1 MQKPAPGRQRPAEP
15 PSPEVPPASDWRETV
30 ESIAM
35 AVILALLFRGFVAEA
50 FVIPTG
56 SMAPTLMGRHKDVV
70 CPQCQLRY
78 QVSASIEENEGRP
91 TGRFVSSVTCPICR
105 YTHALAPAER
115 PNEGSFSGDRILV
128 SKFAYDLAPPQRWDV
143 IVFKYPGNAVQNYIK
158 RLVGLPGE
166 KVWIV
171 GGNIY
176 TAPAE
181 APDEALRIARKPP
194 HKLQALLQLVDDTD
208 HIPPQLVALGWPSR
222 WQAWPPAHAPAWKV
236 EEGGR
241 RLVSPSGAAED
252 AWIRY
257 RHLVPRYEDWEQ
269 IAQTGKLPD
278 GVTQR
283 PGELISDFYAY
294 NAWGHVDF
302 AEMVPA
308 LRSLVPSNYALPVLR
323 RVQGPGPAPSQPQ
336 NLAQHWVD
344 DLALECTAR
353 VVDARGT
360 LTLML
365 VRGGVQHLC
374 RIDLTSGQATLSM
387 RDPRGQSVPFRGD
400 DGQTR
405 DVCTGATSLRRRGTY
420 HLRLANCDHEMVLW
434 VDGRVVAFDAPATYD
449 SDDLIAP
456 WYSPEDPGDLA
467 PAGLAIR
474 EGQVELSSVRIYRD
488 KYYVA
493 ASDEVPPAERMSAF
507 DTPNDNNDYT
517 QRVVVPD
524 RPYLSEPAAIR
535 EIFSNPQLWDVS
547 GIFAPGNRRHVSFEL
562 RDNEFFPLG
571 DNSPQ
576 SADGRFWPD
585 HHFVERDLLIGKALA
600 IYWPHTWNRPVPFL
614 PNVRRIGLIR

>member
-1 MQKPAPGRQRPAEP
+1 MHKPASSRPRPAP
-15 PSPEVPPASDWRETV
+15 DVPPEPASGGDWRETV

-56 SMAPTLMGRHKDVV
+56 SMAPTLMGRHKDVA
-70 CPQCQLRY
+70 CPQCGYRY
-78 QVSASIEENEGRP
+78 QVGASIEENEGRP
-91 TGRFVSSVTCPICR
+91 TGRYVASVTCPICR
-105 YTHALAPAER
+105 YTHGLAPSEH

-128 SKFAYDLAPPQRWDV
+128 SKFAYDVSEPQRWDV

-176 TAPAE
+176 TCPVQAPE
-181 APDEALRIARKPP
+181 DALRIARKPP
-194 HKLQALLQLVDDTD
+194 HKLLALLQLVDDTD
-208 HIPPQLVALGWPSR
+208 HIPPHLVALGWPSR
-222 WQAWPPAHAPAWKV
+222 WQPWPPDRQPAWKV

-241 RLVSPSGAAED
+241 RLVSPDTPEE

-257 RHLVPRYEDWEQ
+257 RHLVPRYEDWEE
-269 IAQTGKLPD
+269 IARTGRLPAD
-278 GVTQR
+278 VAQR
-283 PGELISDFYAY
+283 PGELITDFYAY

-302 AEMVPA
+302 AETVPTA
-308 LRSLVPSNYALPVLR
+308 RSLVPSNYALPILR
-323 RVQGPGPAPSQPQ
+323 PGPGPGPLPSQPQ

-344 DLALECTAR
+344 DLALECTVR
-353 VVDARGT
+353 VPQARGE

-374 RIDLTSGQATLSM
+374 RIDLATGTARLSM
-387 RDPRGQSVPFRGD
+387 RDPTGQAVPFLGD
-400 DGQTR
+400 DGRTQPE
-405 DVCTGATSLRRRGTY
+405 CTGHTPLKRAGTY

-434 VDGRVVAFDAPATYD
+434 VDGRVIAFDGPTTYA

-456 WYSPEDPGDLA
+456 WYAPEEPGDLL
-467 PAGLAIR
+467 PAGFAVR
-474 EGQVELSSVRIYRD
+474 QAVVQLSGVRLYRD

-493 ASDEVPPAERMSAF
+493 ASDEVPPAERLSAF

-517 QRVVVPD
+517 QRITLPD
-524 RPYLSEPAAIR
+524 RPYLSEPAALR
-535 EIFSNPQLWDVS
+535 EIFSHPRLWEVS
-547 GIFAPGNRRHVSFEL
+547 GVFAPGNRRHVSFEL
-562 RDNEFFPLG
+562 GEDEFFPLG

-576 SADGRFWPD
+576 SADGRFWPH
-585 HHFVERDLLIGKALA
+585 HHFVERDLLLGKALL

-614 PNVRRIGLIR
+614 PNLRRMGLIR

>member
-1 MQKPAPGRQRPAEP
+1 MQKPLPGRQRAAAA
-15 PSPEVPPASDWRETV
+15 PSGEVPPVGDWRETV

-70 CPQCQLRY
+70 CPQCHLRY

-91 TGRFVSSVTCPICR
+91 TDRYVASVTCPICR
-105 YTHALAPAER
+105 YTPALSPAEH

-128 SKFAYDLAPPQRWDV
+128 SKFAYDFSAPQRWDV

-176 TAPAE
+176 TAPAD

-194 HKLQALLQLVDDTD
+194 EKLEALLHLVDDTD
-208 HIPPQLVALGWPSR
+208 HIPPQLVALGWPAR
-222 WQAWPPAHAPAWKV
+222 WQPWPPASQPAWRV

-241 RLVSPSGAAED
+241 KLLSPTGAAED

-269 IAQTGKLPD
+269 IAKSGRLPPD
-278 GVTQR
+278 VPQR

-302 AEMVPA
+302 AETVPWA
-308 LRSLVPSNYALPVLR
+308 RSLVPSNYALPVLH
-323 RVQGPGPAPSQPQ
+323 RVQGPGPPPSQPQ

-353 VVDARGT
+353 VVDPRGV

-374 RIDLTSGQATLSM
+374 RIDLASGQVQLSM
-387 RDPRGQSVPFRGD
+387 RDRRGQALPFTGD
-400 DGQTR
+400 DGQTH
-405 DVCTGATSLRRRGTY
+405 DIATGHTPLRRAGIY

-434 VDGRVVAFDAPATYD
+434 VDGRVVAFDRPTTYD

-456 WYSPEDPGDLA
+456 WYALEDPGDLA
-467 PAGLAIR
+467 PAGFAVR
-474 EGQVELSSVRIYRD
+474 QGQVELSRVRIYRD

-493 ASDEVPPAERMSAF
+493 ASDEVPPSERLSAF

-517 QRVVVPD
+517 QRISLPD
-524 RPYLSEPAAIR
+524 RPYLSEPAALR
-535 EIFSNPQLWDVS
+535 EVFSNPQLWEAS
-547 GIFAPGNRRHVSFEL
+547 GVFAPGNRRHVSFEL
-562 RDNEFFPLG
+562 REDEYFPLG

-585 HHFVERDLLIGKALA
+585 HHFVERDLLLGKALL
-600 IYWPHTWNRPVPFL
+600 IYWPHTWNRPVPFW
-614 PNVRRIGLIR
+614 PNVRRMGLIR

>member
-1 MQKPAPGRQRPAEP
+1 MQKPVPARQRPAEAP
-15 PSPEVPPASDWRETV
+15 LPDEPPASDWRETI

-70 CPQCQLRY
+70 CPQCQFRY
-78 QVSASIEENEGRP
+78 QVSASIEEIEGRP
-91 TGRFVSSVTCPICR
+91 TGRYVSSVTCPVCR
-105 YTHALAPAER
+105 YTHALAPAEH

-128 SKFAYDLAPPQRWDV
+128 SKFAYDVSTPQRWDV

-194 HKLQALLQLVDDTD
+194 HKLEALLQLVDDTD
-208 HIPPQLVALGWPSR
+208 HIPPQLVALGWPPR
-222 WQAWPPAHAPAWKV
+222 WQTWPPGQTPAWKV

-241 RLVSPSGAAED
+241 RLISPAGTAED
-252 AWIRY
+252 VWIRY

-269 IAQTGKLPD
+269 IVQSGRLPAD
-278 GVTQR
+278 VSQR
-283 PGELISDFYAY
+283 PGELITDFYAY

-302 AEMVPA
+302 AETVPTV
-308 LRSLVPSNYALPVLR
+308 RSLVPASYALPILR
-323 RVQGPGPAPSQPQ
+323 RGQGLGSPPSQPQ

-353 VVDARGT
+353 VVEPRGT
-360 LTLML
+360 LTMML
-365 VRGGVQHLC
+365 VRGGVQHRC
-374 RIDLTSGQATLSM
+374 QIDLASGKVQLSL
-387 RDPRGQSVPFRGD
+387 RDRGGKPLPFRGE

-405 DVCTGATSLRRRGTY
+405 ESSLGRTPLGRKGTY

-434 VDGRVVAFDAPATYD
+434 VDGRVIALDGPATYD

-467 PAGLAIR
+467 PAGFAVR

-493 ASDEVPPAERMSAF
+493 ASDDVPPSERHSAY

-517 QRVVVPD
+517 QRVSLPD
-524 RPYLSEPAAIR
+524 RPYLSEPEALR
-535 EIFSNPQLWDVS
+535 EVFSHPQLWEAS
-547 GIFAPGNRRHVSFEL
+547 GVFAPGNRRHIAFVL
-562 RDNEFFPLG
+562 RDDEYFPLG

-585 HHFVERDLLIGKALA
+585 HHFVERDLLLGKALL

-614 PNVRRIGLIR
+614 PNVRRMGLIR